1 MKTHQVHCDVE
12 LLNEA
17 LAPLLG
23 LLKFGKCFAV
33 GPPPQPGGE
42 GPQADVVAG
51 SALVEALY
59 RLLLQPCHEEVK
71 GKEQVGITETWSC
84 ALRR

>member
-1 MKTHQVHCDVE
+1 MKTHQVYCDIE

-23 LLKFGKCFAV
+23 LLEFGERPAV

-51 SALVEALY
+51 STLVEAFH
-59 RLLLQPCHEEVK
+59 RLLLQPCREE
-71 GKEQVGITETWSC
+71 GKERVRITENGRNGVQS
-84 ALRR
+84 LL